1 MRGRSTSEPEPSGY
15 AGALGNMDLRDA
27 VARGLTR
34 NDLLPKRPD
43 DKAGGEVA
51 NRFVASLARDLELG
65 RYVPSEASFVP
76 VPKVN
81 NATRLAALMT
91 LTDRAVYF
99 ALVEPLRARIEQALI
114 SDDQLLWPRAVD
126 KDKAWS
132 TLETAPLEED
142 GAYIVLADVSSFY
155 ESIDHDLL
163 AARLV
168 ELTGNVPVVHA
179 LRDFLG
185 KVMGARRGIPQ
196 GLDVSDVL
204 ATAYLSSVDGLM
216 SRSLWP
222 YFRHGDDVRIVVP
235 DHGAGRQAL
244 HLFETGLRSVGLTLN
259 GQKSRILLRAT
270 YQSHLEAV
278 NEEREALREKI
289 ASAREAALEQ
299 ATEEELAD
307 IVVKAG
313 IDEETQWGL
322 FYHGSV
328 TLEDIIDQLR
338 DVLQP
343 TDVEVARAVLDEA
356 TSRAPDQAV
365 DPLADEVF
373 HVYLSTSLT
382 RLAAGLDPHAV
393 PLSAS
398 LIERFPDKTELLATY
413 LRSVR
418 STDPAAVAT
427 QVEAALATPYLFG
440 WQLVWLLD
448 TARLLASEFDQ
459 LTLDQARTGALRVQ
473 GVEDVVW
480 RARAAGARYLCQT
493 GEMGHEEME
502 RLWRLCPRAVQADLV
517 AGLCDL
523 ERVKP
528 ADWPTRFLDS
538 LKDDA
543 ALQVVINRNR
553 VKPNT

>member
-1 MRGRSTSEPEPSGY
+1 MRREPTDQRALSGY
-15 AGALGNMDLRDA
+15 AAALGDLDLRDA

-51 NRFVASLARDLELG
+51 NRFVASLTRDLELG
-65 RYVPSEASFVP
+65 RYAPSPASFVP

-91 LTDRAVYF
+91 LSDRAVYF

-114 SDDQLLWPRAVD
+114 SNDQLLWPRAID

-132 TLETAPLEED
+132 ALETTPLDQE

-168 ELTGNVPVVHA
+168 ELTGNVAVVQA
-179 LRDFLG
+179 LREFLG
-185 KVMGARRGIPQ
+185 EIMGARRGIPQ

-259 GQKSRILLRAT
+259 GQKSRILLRDT
-270 YQSHLEAV
+270 YQSHLTAV

-289 ASAREAALEQ
+289 ASAREAALEH
-299 ATEEELAD
+299 ATEEELAA
-307 IVVKAG
+307 IVVEAG
-313 IDEETQWGL
+313 IDEDTQWGL

-338 DVLQP
+338 GVLQP
-343 TDVEVARAVLDEA
+343 TDVEVARAVFDEA
-356 TSRAPDQAV
+356 TSHAPDQEV

-373 HVYLSTSLT
+373 HVYLSTTLT

-393 PLSAS
+393 PLVAS

-418 STDPAAVAT
+418 STDPEAVAA
-427 QVEAALATPYLFG
+427 QVEAALSTPYLFA

-448 TARLLASEFDQ
+448 TARLLATEFDHLEFDQ
-459 LTLDQARTGALRVQ
+459 ARAVALRVQ
-473 GVEDVVW
+473 GDEEIVW
-480 RARAAGARYLCQT
+480 LARAAAARYRCLT
-493 GEMGHEEME
+493 GQMGNEEME
-502 RLWRLCPRAVQADLV
+502 RLWRLSPRAVQADLV
-517 AGLCDL
+517 AGCCDL
-523 ERVKP
+523 EQVGP
-528 ADWPTRFLDS
+528 AGWPTRFLDS

-553 VKPNT
+553 IKPKP